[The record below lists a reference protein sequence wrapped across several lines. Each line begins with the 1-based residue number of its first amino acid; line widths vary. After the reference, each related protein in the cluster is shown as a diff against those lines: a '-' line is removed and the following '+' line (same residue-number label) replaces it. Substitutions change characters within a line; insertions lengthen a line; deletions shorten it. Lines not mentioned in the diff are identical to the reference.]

1 MDSIGLNCQKE
12 VLKGVQ
18 YIKSR
23 LVYNSTQYQD
33 FSVSCGCYCLYFMN
47 VHSVGTTCYNVVK
60 VFSPTDNA
68 YNEKFIKHIL

>member
-1 MDSIGLNCQKE
+1 
-12 VLKGVQ
+12 
-18 YIKSR
+18 
-23 LVYNSTQYQD
+23 
-33 FSVSCGCYCLYFMN
+33 MN